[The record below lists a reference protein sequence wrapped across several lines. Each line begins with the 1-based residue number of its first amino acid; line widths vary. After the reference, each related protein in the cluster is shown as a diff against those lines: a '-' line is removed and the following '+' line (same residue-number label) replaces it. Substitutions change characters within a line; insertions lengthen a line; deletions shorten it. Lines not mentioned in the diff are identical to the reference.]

1 MIEENLMLAVTLKQ
15 KNNMRHYST
24 YGFFLL
30 VLFLISP
37 WIDAAS
43 DFNFSIIKDKVTR
56 DAVEEIISVQYPSRI
71 NSWANRFQIFKLAS
85 DQYQYL
91 VVPVSTQIMG
101 NKPTAPPTGCYLHI
115 LSGDYYAPVKRYVIQ
130 EDDFARNMTV
140 TKNNTDGSPL
150 ATLAP
155 DMKTKICVD
164 LKRLFECKTAHDHG
178 IGVIYTVTADLH
190 YYENVGIFFD
200 VLSDGSFQENKSL
213 TQKMTGL
220 AEADDAIAIAKKNL
234 GCLPEG

>member
-1 MIEENLMLAVTLKQ
+1 MIEENLMMTITLKR
-15 KNNMRHYST
+15 KNNMRHYGT

-56 DAVEEIISVQYPSRI
+56 DAVEKIISVQYLPRLDPEV
-71 NSWANRFQIFKLAS
+71 NRFQMFKLAS

-91 VVPVSTQIMG
+91 VVPVSTQISE
-101 NKPTAPPTGCYLHI
+101 NKPTDPPTGCYLHI

-140 TKNNTDGSPL
+140 TKNNTE
-150 ATLAP
+150 LAP

-164 LKRLFECKTAHDHG
+164 VEYLFKCKTAHDNG
-178 IGVIYTVTADLH
+178 IGVISVVSADLR
-190 YYENVGIFFD
+190 YYENSDIFFD
-200 VLSDGSFQENKSL
+200 VLSDGSLKENKALS
-213 TQKMTGL
+213 QKMTT
-220 AEADDAIAIAKKNL
+220 ATEAPRTIAIAKKNL
-234 GCLPEG
+234 GCLPER